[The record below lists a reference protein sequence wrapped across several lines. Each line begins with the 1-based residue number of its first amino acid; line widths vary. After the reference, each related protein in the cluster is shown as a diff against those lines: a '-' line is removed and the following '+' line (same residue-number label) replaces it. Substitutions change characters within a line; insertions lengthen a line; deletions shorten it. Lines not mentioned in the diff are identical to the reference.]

1 MLKHV
6 IPCGVD
12 VTCTH
17 ARYGPLLAI
26 KIGLEASTFFGGSG
40 DSGSQ
45 RTKRVGERGHFTSN
59 ASADGETGNSIADT
73 ITKELHNFGADR
85 SWATCHIVVSF
96 YASGQRAVTILER
109 RNPHVAGYLR
119 ITWREQ
125 RSERHRAGRYRDT
138 PGTRRADDRIGSN
151 PPS

>member
-26 KIGLEASTFFGGSG
+26 KIGLETSTFFGGSG

-45 RTKRVGERGHFTSN
+45 RTKRVGECGHFTSN
-59 ASADGETGNSIADT
+59 APADGETGNSIADT
-73 ITKELHNFGADR
+73 ITKELHSFSGPDR
-85 SWATCHIVVSF
+85 SWAKYNIVVSF
-96 YASGQRAVTILER
+96 Y
-109 RNPHVAGYLR
+109 
-119 ITWREQ
+119 
-125 RSERHRAGRYRDT
+125 SE
-138 PGTRRADDRIGSN
+138 P
-151 PPS
+151 